1 MVSIYNPIR
10 AVMAGDKADIISPST
25 LEVKK
30 EEKIIKK
37 EPAKE
42 LYMANKSIHIVVPA
56 KEIVK
61 IRK

>member
-1 MVSIYNPIR
+1 MISIYNPIR
-10 AVMAGDKADIISPST
+10 AVMAGDKVDIISPST

-42 LYMANKSIHIVVPA
+42 LYMANKDIHIVIPA
-56 KEIVK
+56 KSVIK
-61 IRK
+61 TRK

>member
-30 EEKIIKK
+30 EGKIIKK
-37 EPAKE
+37 EPTKE
-42 LYMANKSIHIVVPA
+42 LYMANKDIHIVIPA
-56 KEIVK
+56 KSVIK
-61 IRK
+61 TRK